1 MAVQSAAEG
10 WAALCARR
18 VERQSI
24 DPRSTSASGLG
35 RVRTRWRG
43 DLIEWIIFSIVYFAA
58 KIVMRDGFRSIW
70 EKQFQSF
77 PSLRGFH
84 TARVR
89 LGADR
94 DPPTAGLPSA
104 AKARVH
110 GRHRRCVAEAD
121 ILSGCSCSG
130 LTNNDNL
137 PPTPLIGQSQHSPL
151 RPERELPCGSQ
162 GS

>member
-70 EKQFQSF
+70 KKQFQSF

-84 TARVR
+84 TARVKRRRAHVEHMFFGRALTNTRPR
-89 LGADR
+89 LG
-94 DPPTAGLPSA
+94 
-104 AKARVH
+104 
-110 GRHRRCVAEAD
+110 
-121 ILSGCSCSG
+121 
-130 LTNNDNL
+130 
-137 PPTPLIGQSQHSPL
+137 
-151 RPERELPCGSQ
+151 
-162 GS
+162 

>member
-35 RVRTRWRG
+35 RVKTRWRG
-43 DLIEWIIFSIVYFAA
+43 DLIEWIIFSIVHFAA

-77 PSLRGFH
+77 PSLGVFTQPGSDSVL
-84 TARVR
+84 TATRPLQVCPQQRKRESTGGTAVVR
-89 LGADR
+89 QM
-94 DPPTAGLPSA
+94 PTSCRA
-104 AKARVH
+104 V
-110 GRHRRCVAEAD
+110 VAPA
-121 ILSGCSCSG
+121 
-130 LTNNDNL
+130 
-137 PPTPLIGQSQHSPL
+137 
-151 RPERELPCGSQ
+151 
-162 GS
+162 

>member
-35 RVRTRWRG
+35 RVKTRWRG
-43 DLIEWIIFSIVYFAA
+43 DLIEWIIFSIVYFVA

-84 TARVR
+84 TW
-89 LGADR
+89 GNSGIE
-94 DPPTAGLPSA
+94 PYSGPGNQ
-104 AKARVH
+104 
-110 GRHRRCVAEAD
+110 
-121 ILSGCSCSG
+121 LSK
-130 LTNNDNL
+130 
-137 PPTPLIGQSQHSPL
+137 
-151 RPERELPCGSQ
+151 
-162 GS
+162 